1 MKNAELYQVAFQFLT
16 GDERTGLDNNF
27 KEKVIQDEEV
37 LSKFIRLSSYHLVLP
52 AVYRKLQK
60 TGLSNDLPP
69 ELAEHLN
76 EILQLNIKRN
86 EEILQQ
92 IDEINLHLN
101 SAGIQPVYMK
111 GTAHLLDGL
120 YSDPADRMIGDID
133 LLVRDKDFLPTAKI
147 VLKLGYKTDI
157 EIYDEINTLKD
168 YPRLFRE
175 DVPADIEIHRL
186 PVIPEF
192 SKWFTPET
200 IFREKKQIQGKI
212 NCFVPSCKHQ
222 LIQNF
227 IHSQLTNKGHK
238 HRLVSLRDL
247 YDCHLLLKKVSRIE
261 ALNEIREKEKA
272 ETFFNFHECILKRDS
287 ELSDLDAKS
296 KRFVAQHRWFM
307 NHPRTHYYYTKFNK
321 TKDLITN
328 RFLKAFIDRTV
339 FKNLYKRITKR
350 EWWQKRL
357 FKGLKEYFS

>member
-1 MKNAELYQVAFQFLT
+1 MKNSELYQYAFQFLT

-27 KEKVIQDEEV
+27 KEKVIQNEEV

-52 AVYRKLQK
+52 AVYRRLQK
-60 TGLSNDLPP
+60 KGLIADLPP

-86 EEILQQ
+86 TEILQQ
-92 IDEINLHLN
+92 IEEINLDLN

-133 LLVRDKDFLPTAKI
+133 FLVRDEDFLPAAEI
-147 VLKLGYKTDI
+147 VLKLGYKTDV

-186 PVIPEF
+186 PVIPEY
-192 SKWFTPET
+192 SKWFTPEL
-200 IFREKKQIQGKI
+200 IFSEKKQIEGKI

-247 YDCHLLLKKVSRIE
+247 YDCHLLLKRVNRNE
-261 ALNEIREKEKA
+261 TLNEIVEQEKA
-272 ETFFNFHECILKRDS
+272 KVYFDFHETLLNIDS
-287 ELSDLDAKS
+287 DISEPDKKS
-296 KRFVAQHRWFM
+296 KRFVTLHNWHL
-307 NHPRTHYYYTKFNK
+307 NHPRTHYYYIKILK
-321 TKDLITN
+321 TQHLIEN
-328 RFLKAFIDRTV
+328 RFLKAFVDKTV
-339 FKNLYKRITKR
+339 FKNLYTRITKR